1 MTADELLRAGRPA
14 DALVVLQSDIKKR
27 PADPKLRIFLF
38 QLLLVMGQWERA
50 LTQLKVIS
58 ELDPAALPMGQTY
71 REVVQCELLRREVF
85 AGRQTPLLFGEP
97 AEWMALL
104 VRALQLGAQ
113 GNLEEEGRVRE
124 QAFEQAPA
132 TTGTVDGRSF
142 GWIADADP
150 RLGPILESILN
161 GRYYWIPFER
171 LSKVEIEKPADLRDI
186 AWLPAT
192 LTFTNGG
199 QSVAFVPT
207 RYPGSEQASDPR
219 LVLARSTEWSQPGA
233 GPQRGL
239 GQRLF
244 ATDGGEY
251 PIMDVRLIELDAPAS
266 AASPSG

>member
-14 DALVVLQSDIKKR
+14 DALVALQSDIKKR
-27 PADPKLRIFLF
+27 PADPQLRIFLF
-38 QLLLVMGQWERA
+38 QLLVVLGQWERA
-50 LTQLKVIS
+50 LTQLKVTS

-97 AEWMALL
+97 AEWVALL
-104 VRALQLGAQ
+104 VRALHLGAQ

-132 TTGTVDGRSF
+132 TAGTIDGRRF

-171 LSKVEIEKPADLRDI
+171 LSKIEIEKPADLRDI
-186 AWLPAT
+186 AWLPVT

-233 GPQRGL
+233 GPQRGI
-239 GQRLF
+239 GQRLL
-244 ATDGGEY
+244 ATDEAEF
-251 PIMDVRLIELDAPAS
+251 PIMDVRSIELDAPAS
-266 AASPSG
+266 AASPAG